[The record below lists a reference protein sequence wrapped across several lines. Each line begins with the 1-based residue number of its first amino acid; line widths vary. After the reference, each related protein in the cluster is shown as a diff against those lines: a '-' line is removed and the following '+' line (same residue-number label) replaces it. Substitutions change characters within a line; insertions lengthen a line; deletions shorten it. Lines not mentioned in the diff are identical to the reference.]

1 MSIAKINVSH
11 TGERVS
17 EQSKEQGLKSLCDD
31 TFFSLAPA
39 FCYILSDSPKLL
51 LLLCLWKENMNISLY
66 CKLKN
71 YVLE

>member
-17 EQSKEQGLKSLCDD
+17 EQSKEQGLKSHCDD
-31 TFFSLAPA
+31 NFFFLVPA